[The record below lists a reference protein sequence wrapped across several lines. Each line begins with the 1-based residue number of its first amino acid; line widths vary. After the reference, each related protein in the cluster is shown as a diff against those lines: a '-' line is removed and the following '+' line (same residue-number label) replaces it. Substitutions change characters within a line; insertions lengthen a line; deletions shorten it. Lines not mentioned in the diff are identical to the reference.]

1 MFGVEME
8 EDAVDDDVAYESFG
22 SLRIPVDVIVLHV
35 IDQGSFAITR
45 YDDLGAAEKTAS
57 STKSRRMRCR

>member
-22 SLRIPVDVIVLHV
+22 SLQIPVDAIVLH
-35 IDQGSFAITR
+35 IKDQVSPLTR
-45 YDDLGAAEKTAS
+45 RPS